1 MVEMA
6 PLASISRLPS
16 RSTHL
21 LASGAVSFSARQ
33 PVASL
38 SRLSPFFVKPSTIRH
53 PPSLR
58 FLSAVSDGVAPLL
71 LGLTTNPL
79 APFFRRPPHD
89 AILASRLSCPG
100 PVLRASDHDCSC
112 PRCTRKTRPH
122 CFVLPSIGATP
133 GRHHLCLLPTQPGRQ
148 ANKKRSGEARSKRR
162 APRIAPRSL
171 GESGLSWPP
180 PNTVIFCHGSE
191 DHLFYLGVGLIGKR
205 ALCRPPRTPSIANP
219 PTPDSRQH

>member
-1 MVEMA
+1 MA

-21 LASGAVSFSARQ
+21 FGLWSCLVFCSSI
-33 PVASL
+33 L
-38 SRLSPFFVKPSTIRH
+38 SCLSPFFVKPSTIHHPRH

-71 LGLTTNPL
+71 LGLTTNSL
-79 APFFRRPPHD
+79 APIFHRPLHD
-89 AILASRLSCPG
+89 AILASHLSCPG

-112 PRCTRKTRPH
+112 PHNTRKTRPH

-133 GRHHLCLLPTQPGRQ
+133 GRHQLCLLPTQPGRQ

-162 APRIAPRSL
+162 APRSL

-180 PNTVIFCHGSE
+180 PNTVIFCHGPE
-191 DHLFYLGVGLIGKR
+191 DHLLYLGVGLIGKR
-205 ALCRPPRTPSIANP
+205 ALCRPPWTPSIANP